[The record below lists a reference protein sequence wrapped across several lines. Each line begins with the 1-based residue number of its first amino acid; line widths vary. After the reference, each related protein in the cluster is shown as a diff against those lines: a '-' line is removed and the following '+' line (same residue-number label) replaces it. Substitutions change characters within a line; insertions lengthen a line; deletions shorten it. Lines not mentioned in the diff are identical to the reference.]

1 MISPVLEVERRWQ
14 YQVMMLLFKLRKQLL
29 LRGSVSQSSLQQRK
43 YEPMKMQDVNL
54 IVLGVLIALQVEAEQ
69 TGTAHMITRRMR
81 WRLLVSIMDFLVQSL
96 RLLPYCV
103 GRIRTAGVITVYPY
117 R

>member
-1 MISPVLEVERRWQ
+1 MSVKLS
-14 YQVMMLLFKLRKQLL
+14 FNSNLRKQLL

-69 TGTAHMITRRMR
+69 TGIAHMIIRMMC
-81 WRLLVSIMDFLVQSL
+81 WLLLVLIMDFLGQSL
-96 RLLPYCV
+96 RLLPYCA
-103 GRIRTAGVITVYPY
+103 GRIRSTGGFMVYLFQPKVLVNGVAE